1 MRRVIGVV
9 GQRSGVDPD
18 ATGRENLSLQARI
31 HGLGRSGTRR
41 RVEELLGDFGLAPVA
56 DRPARTYSGGM
67 QRRLD
72 VAIGLVHR
80 PAVLFLDEPTTGLD
94 PEVRADMWSLI
105 TGLTRDE
112 GLTILLTT
120 HYLEEADQLA
130 ARMAIVERGR
140 VVVEGSPEA
149 LKAELRGDTVQIS
162 LVREANGHVGGALAG
177 LAGVRETVQDG
188 RIVRARVD
196 EGATAVPAL
205 LAALESVGEAVASV
219 SVSRPSLDDVYLRH
233 VGRTF
238 AEAGDSPE
246 GGPA

>member
-1 MRRVIGVV
+1 VIGVV

-31 HGLGRSGTRR
+31 HGLGRSGARR
-41 RVEELLGDFGLAPVA
+41 RVEELLGGFGLDSAA

-72 VAIGLVHR
+72 IAIGLVHR

-94 PEVRADMWSLI
+94 PEVRADLWSLI

-140 VVVEGSPEA
+140 VVVEGSPEV
-149 LKAELRGDTVQIS
+149 LKAELRGDTVQIA
-162 LVREANGHVGGALAG
+162 LVHEANGRVGGALRG
-177 LAGVRETVQDG
+177 LSGVREAAQDG
-188 RIVRARVD
+188 RTVRARVD

-205 LAALESVGEAVASV
+205 LAALESVGAAVASV

-233 VGRTF
+233 VGRAF
-238 AEAGDSPE
+238 AGAGDSP
-246 GGPA
+246 GGGSR